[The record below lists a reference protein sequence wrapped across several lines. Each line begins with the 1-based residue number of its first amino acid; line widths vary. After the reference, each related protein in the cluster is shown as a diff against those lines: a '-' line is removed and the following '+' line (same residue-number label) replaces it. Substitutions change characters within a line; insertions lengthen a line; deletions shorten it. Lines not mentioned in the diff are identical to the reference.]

1 MHLHNINEFLSCKN
15 TSFYKFKVSSYVK
28 YVNAT
33 FKNLEPIKKLFFVG
47 IIIFFAIF
55 YNQRETKFGLSITVR
70 RFVHLKCVF
79 ENVFFLAVIKKK
91 LISI

>member
-33 FKNLEPIKKLFFVG
+33 FKTLEQTNIICILALFTRFWIWLLWSIKHFEIG
-47 IIIFFAIF
+47 I
-55 YNQRETKFGLSITVR
+55 
-70 RFVHLKCVF
+70 
-79 ENVFFLAVIKKK
+79 
-91 LISI
+91 